1 VTDRSVTVRL
11 FASVS
16 GYVAG
21 MKTAQTATSG
31 FISSLEKSA
40 AKRKAL
46 TDLGNAAGIMGV
58 GFAAAAGATVFFA
71 ARFDQ
76 SMSKVQAATHESSKN
91 MDLLRT
97 AAIDAGQKTQFSAT
111 EAAGAIE
118 ALAKAGVDTKD
129 ILSGGL
135 KGAMSLAAAG
145 GQDVADAAESAATA
159 MTMFGLSGA
168 QVPHIADLLAAAA
181 GKAQGEVSDL
191 SLALNQTGLVANQ
204 TGLSIEETTGALA
217 AFASKGLIGSDAG
230 TSFKNM
236 LQRMNPVSQK
246 AADLVDE
253 YNISAFDQ
261 QGNFIG
267 LAKYAQ
273 RLHDGLAGL
282 TDQQRQ
288 STMSTIFGS
297 DSVRAATVLY
307 QDGAKGIQSWIN
319 KVNDQGYA
327 ADTAAIKMDNLA
339 GDLEQLKGSLETA
352 FIGTGE
358 GAQGPLRGLTQ
369 DLTKLTNAYIS
380 LPAPIKKGGLEVA
393 TFLAILGGGAFVA
406 TRVAVGL
413 ASAGEAMTT
422 LGLRSAATGGLLSGL
437 SMKLVAIRGGAFAA
451 GAGLKIFSDTLD
463 QTHDAEKKLL
473 DITGDVA
480 IGFAV
485 GGPIGAGVG
494 ALVGTLAAAT
504 SNTYDAAAAQTAFKL
519 ALGPVVASLDQQT
532 GAITK
537 KTAASVAQSQADA
550 GVLDIANQL
559 GVSTDLVTKSIM
571 GNTAA
576 QKDFYTALGFS
587 SQAQADQFLA
597 FAKSSEHMDAN
608 TRSLVTLLDAVQ
620 SGAVDFK
627 TLQTRIEG
635 MFQAQLNSKKTFFG
649 STAAVE
655 SQMTALQGATT
666 AVDRHATALGYDTDA
681 LNNWVK
687 AQNKVAAALLQ
698 DRHDHYALVAAIDTA
713 RKSIADITGG
723 LDAHTKAGQRNE
735 AMVEALVN
743 QWNGST
749 QSAQNADGA
758 YEATRKTL
766 IAMFVAMGKSVPQA
780 QALTDK
786 LLAVPEVVRVA
797 RLETQQAKSLADDL
811 GVKLADIKAPDLE
824 AKLNI
829 LQALVDAKRMR
840 DSIITTLGQITDESV
855 NIDLSARAQKVE
867 AQLGGLFASGG
878 EIHGPGTGT
887 SDSILIR
894 ASNDEHMWTAEEV
907 RRAGGHQV
915 VKGLRRLAMLGELP
929 KRGDISA
936 FALGGPVTVSPSV
949 SSSGIPQAT
958 GAVQSMFEQIAI
970 ALGVALS
977 KKLSDLLTHLPTAGM
992 LGPGGTLTPAQL
1004 VRGQD
1009 AAKSVLGMD
1018 YVWGGSDPSYGGF
1031 DCSGYQSW
1039 ILHKARGDSDVSR
1052 LGSTASVPWPGSSP
1066 GVGRYTMGSSPNVG
1080 GTGIGH
1086 MAGNIGGLNVESY
1099 GGHGPAVGSGARGPL
1114 DPMFYM
1120 LQHYDR
1126 GGILRPGLT
1135 LAWNGTGEDE
1145 HVMRFAK
1152 GGPVDTSGAFSHF
1165 GFGDNATASVIK
1177 SELHALVQALR
1188 AALGKDSPLV
1198 DHVKRLGDRLMV
1210 AAKAQDRATAVLD
1223 KLRQREQELAQSVA
1237 ATFRHDPFGM
1247 GTEGLLTQLRAD
1259 RNDARKMHQALR
1271 KAKKK
1276 GLDGGLFAAL
1286 AASGDL
1292 DTAQQLAQM
1301 TPAEIHKYEVL
1312 WHQRQKAT
1320 HTLGQFAGH
1329 TMFGDQ
1335 IKKQTHVLNHLD
1347 HQIHHLE
1354 NVISHLGH
1362 HVQEGAHKGTRD
1374 GAREGAREQGRR
1386 AAHGIR

>member
-1 VTDRSVTVRL
+1 VTDRSVAVRL
-11 FASVS
+11 YANVS

-21 MKTAQTATSG
+21 MKTAQTATTG

-76 SMSKVQAATHESSKN
+76 SMSKVQAATHESAKN
-91 MDLLRT
+91 MDLLRN
-97 AAIDAGQKTQFSAT
+97 AAIEAGQKTQFSAT
-111 EAAGAIE
+111 EAAAAEE
-118 ALAKAGVDTKD
+118 ALAKAGVSTAD

-168 QVPHIADLLAAAA
+168 AVPHIADLLAAAA

-191 SLALNQTGLVANQ
+191 SLALDQTGLIANQ

-236 LQRMNPVSQK
+236 LQRMNPVSAK
-246 AADLVDE
+246 AAALVDQ

-273 RLHDGLAGL
+273 RLHDGLSGL

-288 STMSTIFGS
+288 STMATIFGS

-307 QDGAKGIQSWIN
+307 QDGAKGIQGWIN

-327 ADTAAIKMDNLA
+327 AETAAIKMDNLA

-352 FIGTGE
+352 FITTGE
-358 GAQGPLRGLTQ
+358 GAQGPLRGLVQ
-369 DLTKLTNAYIS
+369 QLTKLTNIYIG
-380 LPAPIKKGGLEVA
+380 LPPIVKQGGLEVA
-393 TFLAILGGGAFVA
+393 TFLAVLGGGLFVA
-406 TRVAVGL
+406 SRVAVGL
-413 ASAGEAMTT
+413 ASLGESLTT
-422 LGLRSAATGGLLSGL
+422 LGLRSKTTGALFENLNTRMIAIRAGALAAGVALKVLADQAGEGHKSLQGLLNVSGDMAL
-437 SMKLVAIRGGAFAA
+437 
-451 GAGLKIFSDTLD
+451 
-463 QTHDAEKKLL
+463 
-473 DITGDVA
+473 
-480 IGFAV
+480 GFAV
-485 GGPIGAGVG
+485 GGPWGAAIGAGIG
-494 ALVGTLAAAT
+494 LLGLFTQG
-504 SNTYDAAAAQTAFKL
+504 SDEAAAAQADL
-519 ALGPVVASLDQQT
+519 ADVSGTVVTSLDQQT

-537 KTAASVAQSQADA
+537 NTVAYVANRLATTGAYDAANALGISQ
-550 GVLDIANQL
+550 
-559 GVSTDLVTKSIM
+559 DLVTK
-571 GNTAA
+571 A
-576 QKDFYTALGFS
+576 ALGNIPALHEVNRQLTAIGEHTDLFDGIDPTETGKNFITLS
-587 SQAQADQFLA
+587 SIVGRTAQGIGNARTDILQAALA
-597 FAKSSEHMDAN
+597 EKGLTVASDGTVVSLNKQKSAAGDLA
-608 TRSLVTLLDAVQ
+608 
-620 SGAVDFK
+620 
-627 TLQTRIEG
+627 
-635 MFQAQLNSKKTFFG
+635 
-649 STAAVE
+649 AAVE
-655 SQMTALQGATT
+655 KAR
-666 AVDRHATALGYDTDA
+666 V
-681 LNNWVK
+681 
-687 AQNKVAAALLQ
+687 AQNKYADSLIQSSSAQLTYRQAVLDATAAATKGGDITRKNTQAGIDL
-698 DRHDHYALVAAIDTA
+698 RTALNAEAQGWNDLGSKVQNQQGAFEAARQKFIDTA
-713 RKSIADITGG
+713 
-723 LDAHTKAGQRNE
+723 
-735 AMVEALVN
+735 
-743 QWNGST
+743 
-749 QSAQNADGA
+749 
-758 YEATRKTL
+758 
-766 IAMFVAMGKSVPQA
+766 VAMGMERGKAKDLAA
-780 QALTDK
+780 QILDIPTSHTTK
-786 LLAVPEVVRVA
+786 VV
-797 RLETQQAKSLADDL
+797 AD
-811 GVKLADIKAPDLE
+811 VR
-824 AKLNI
+824 
-829 LQALVDAKRMR
+829 DAMR
-840 DSIITTLGQITDESV
+840 DVSAFIPFVNTELSKIDDEKV
-855 NIDLSARAQKVE
+855 NIGLSARADKVA

-936 FALGGPVTVSPSV
+936 FAAGGPVTVDPSA
-949 SSSGIPQAT
+949 SLSGLPAAT
-958 GAVQSMFEQIAI
+958 GAVSSMFEQIAI

-977 KKLSDLLTHLPTAGM
+977 KKLNDLLTHLPTAGM

-1009 AAKSVLGMD
+1009 AAKSVLGYP
-1018 YVWGGSDPSYGGF
+1018 YVWGGSDPSWGGF

-1039 ILHKARGDSDVSR
+1039 ILHRARGDSSVAR

-1320 HTLGQFAGH
+1320 SNLGQFAGH

>member
-97 AAIDAGQKTQFSAT
+97 AAIEAGKVTQFSAT
-111 EAAGAIE
+111 EAASAEE
-118 ALAKAGVDTKD
+118 ALAKAGVSTAD

-168 QVPHIADLLAAAA
+168 AVPHIADLLAAAA

-191 SLALNQTGLVANQ
+191 SLALDQTGLVANQ

-236 LQRMNPVSQK
+236 LQRMNPVSAK
-246 AADLVDE
+246 AADLVDK

-273 RLHDGLAGL
+273 RLHDGLSGL

-307 QDGAKGIQSWIN
+307 QDGAKGIQAWIN

-327 ADTAAIKMDNLA
+327 AETAAIKMDNLA

-352 FIGTGE
+352 FITTGE
-358 GAQGPLRGLTQ
+358 GAQGPLRGLVQ
-369 DLTKLTNAYIS
+369 ELTKLTNIYIG
-380 LPAPIKKGGLEVA
+380 LPGVVKQGGLEVA
-393 TFLAILGGGAFVA
+393 TFLAVLGGGLFVA
-406 TRVAVGL
+406 SRVATGL
-413 ASAGEAMTT
+413 AGLGESLTT
-422 LGLRSAATGGLLSGL
+422 LGLRSKTTGALFENLDKRMIAIRAGALAAGVALKVLADQAGDGHRSLQGLLNVS
-437 SMKLVAIRGGAFAA
+437 
-451 GAGLKIFSDTLD
+451 
-463 QTHDAEKKLL
+463 
-473 DITGDVA
+473 GDVA
-480 IGFAV
+480 MGFAV
-485 GGPIGAGVG
+485 GGPWGAAVGAGIG
-494 ALVGTLAAAT
+494 LLGLFTQG
-504 SNTYDAAAAQTAFKL
+504 SQEAAAAQADL
-519 ALGPVVASLDQQT
+519 ADVSGTVVTSLDQQT

-537 KTAASVAQSQADA
+537 NTVAYVANRLATTGAYDAANALGISQ
-550 GVLDIANQL
+550 
-559 GVSTDLVTKSIM
+559 DLVTKAALGNIPALHEVNRQLTAIGEHQDLWDGIDPTETGKNFMTLSGIVGRTAQGIGDARTSILQAALAEK
-571 GNTAA
+571 GLTVSSDGTVVSLNKQKSAADDLASAVEKARVEQNKYADSLIASSSKQLTYRQAVLDATAA
-576 QKDFYTALGFS
+576 ATKGGDITKKNTQAGIDLRTALNAE
-587 SQAQADQFLA
+587 AQGWNDLGS
-597 FAKSSEHMDAN
+597 K
-608 TRSLVTLLDAVQ
+608 VQ
-620 SGAVDFK
+620 G
-627 TLQTRIEG
+627 Q
-635 MFQAQLNSKKTFFG
+635 
-649 STAAVE
+649 
-655 SQMTALQGATT
+655 QGAFE
-666 AVDRHATALGYDTDA
+666 
-681 LNNWVK
+681 
-687 AQNKVAAALLQ
+687 AA
-698 DRHDHYALVAAIDTA
+698 RKKFIDTA
-713 RKSIADITGG
+713 
-723 LDAHTKAGQRNE
+723 
-735 AMVEALVN
+735 
-743 QWNGST
+743 
-749 QSAQNADGA
+749 
-758 YEATRKTL
+758 
-766 IAMFVAMGKSVPQA
+766 VAMGMERDKAKDLAA
-780 QALTDK
+780 QILDIPTSHTTK
-786 LLAVPEVVRVA
+786 VV
-797 RLETQQAKSLADDL
+797 AD
-811 GVKLADIKAPDLE
+811 VR
-824 AKLNI
+824 
-829 LQALVDAKRMR
+829 DAMR
-840 DSIITTLGQITDESV
+840 DVSAFIPFVNTELGKIDNEKV

-867 AQLGGLFASGG
+867 AQLGGFLASGG

-936 FALGGPVTVSPSV
+936 FAGGGPVTVSPAV
-949 SSSGIPQAT
+949 SSSGVPQAT

-977 KKLSDLLTHLPTAGM
+977 KKLSDMLTHLPTAGM

-1018 YVWGGSDPSYGGF
+1018 YVWGGSDPSWGGF

-1039 ILHKARGDSDVSR
+1039 ILHKARGDSDVRR

-1080 GTGIGH
+1080 GSGIGH

-1120 LQHYDR
+1120 LQHYDK

-1135 LAWNGTGEDE
+1135 LAFNGTGEDE

-1165 GFGDNATASVIK
+1165 GFGPNATASTIA
-1177 SELHALVQALR
+1177 SELHTLIRALR
-1188 AALGKDSPLV
+1188 EALGKDSPLL
-1198 DHVKRLGDRLMV
+1198 DHVKRLGERLMD

-1223 KLRQREQELAQSVA
+1223 KLRQKEQELAQSVA

-1276 GLDGGLFAAL
+1276 GLDGGPFAAL

-1292 DTAQQLAQM
+1292 ETAQQLAQM

-1335 IKKQTHVLNHLD
+1335 IKKQNHVLNHLD

-1362 HVQEGAHKGTRD
+1362 HVEHGARKGTHD
-1374 GAREGAREQGRR
+1374 GARDGMREQGRR